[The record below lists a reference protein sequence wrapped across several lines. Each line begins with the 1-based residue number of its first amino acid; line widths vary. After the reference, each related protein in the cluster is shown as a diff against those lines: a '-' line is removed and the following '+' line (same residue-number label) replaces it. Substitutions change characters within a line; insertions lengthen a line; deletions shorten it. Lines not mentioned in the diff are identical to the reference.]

1 MDCKRRRQGI
11 EDYTGTHRNRDDA
24 GAVNAREKNFAAAVL
39 YAAVLARRPDPLLA
53 RLAHDRRLPVR
64 HQLPGG
70 LPIPDTRGGVR
81 LVHPVHGL
89 PALAR
94 AARRNRAP
102 APGWGGRRSLPGN
115 RYVDR
120 LRPLP
125 SNNARERAHLSL
137 PAPFCFPGGETRYPA
152 FSSKIIGTVAGA
164 GTLRL
169 LPDRTTI
176 HFHQA
181 RGSLM
186 CPLIDLVCVRGP
198 ARRPGIVTRAPGFP
212 RTGEKCMTENIQTRS
227 PAAEPPGESRAAGGK
242 VRLIPFYNEETK
254 CKAQTG

>member
-1 MDCKRRRQGI
+1 MFSTSLL
-11 EDYTGTHRNRDDA
+11 EDESTLLRCFQRYRLVWTA
-24 GAVNAREKNFAAAVL
+24 SAAVRGSRTIPAPSETATTPGRRTPGRRIVRPQCSMPPSSPRL
-39 YAAVLARRPDPLLA
+39 RRPDPLLA

-137 PAPFCFPGGETRYPA
+137 PAPFCFPGG
-152 FSSKIIGTVAGA
+152 
-164 GTLRL
+164 
-169 LPDRTTI
+169 
-176 HFHQA
+176 
-181 RGSLM
+181 
-186 CPLIDLVCVRGP
+186 
-198 ARRPGIVTRAPGFP
+198 
-212 RTGEKCMTENIQTRS
+212 
-227 PAAEPPGESRAAGGK
+227 
-242 VRLIPFYNEETK
+242 
-254 CKAQTG
+254 